1 MNTKEIIQ
9 KTDECVLGTYT
20 RLPLAIKK
28 GEGVFVYSPEGKKY
42 LDFFAGLAV
51 DNLGHGHSRILK
63 ALNEQA
69 QKLIHVSNLM
79 YTEEQANLAEK
90 LVSLS
95 GLSKVFLCNSGTES
109 LEAALKLARYSSI
122 KAKGSN
128 AYEIIACEDSFHG
141 RSLGALSATMQEKY
155 QTGFG
160 PLVPGFVKAPYN
172 DCPALETLVTKNTA
186 AILLEP
192 IQGEGGVRIPH
203 PDYLTQVR
211 KLCDDKKIY
220 FILDEVQTG
229 IGRTG
234 SLFAYEKNYEKN
246 AMKPDILCL
255 AKGLG
260 SGFPIGATLVNKNIA
275 DSITPGTHASTFGGN
290 ALASRIA
297 LETLN
302 IISQKSFLLD
312 VEKKGLYFLEG
323 LKKIQK
329 KKPLLKEIRGMG
341 LMVAIELNEARGKE
355 IVQKCLEKGLII
367 NTIQNKILRF
377 VPPLIVETTHIDEA
391 LDILNQVL

>member
-1 MNTKEIIQ
+1 MDTKEIIQ
-9 KTDECVLGTYT
+9 KTDHCVLGTYA
-20 RLPLAIKK
+20 RLPLAISK

-51 DNLGHGHSRILK
+51 DNLGHRHPHILK

-69 QKLIHVSNLM
+69 QKLTHVSNVM

-95 GLSKVFLCNSGTES
+95 DLSKVFLCNSGTEAV
-109 LEAALKLARYSSI
+109 EAALKLARYASI
-122 KAKGSN
+122 KEKGSH
-128 AYEIIACEDSFHG
+128 AYEIIACEGSFHG

-160 PLVPGFVKAPYN
+160 PLVPGFIKAPYN
-172 DCPALETLVTKNTA
+172 NFAALEKLVTKNTA

-192 IQGEGGVRIPH
+192 IQGEGGIRIPD
-203 PDYLTQVR
+203 PDYLNQVR
-211 KLCDDKKIY
+211 KFCDDKKIY
-220 FILDEVQTG
+220 LILDEVQTG

-234 SLFAYEKNYEKN
+234 SLFAYEKNLI
-246 AMKPDILCL
+246 KPDILCL

-260 SGFPIGATLVNKNIA
+260 SGFPIGATLVNQSIA
-275 DSITPGTHASTFGGN
+275 DLVVPGIHASTFGGN
-290 ALASRIA
+290 ALASRMA
-297 LETLN
+297 LETLH

-312 VEKKGLYFLEG
+312 VEKKGFYFLEG
-323 LKKIQK
+323 LTKIQK
-329 KKPLLKEIRGMG
+329 KKSLIKEIRGMG
-341 LMVAIELNEARGKE
+341 LMVAIELNEERGSE
-355 IVQKCLEKGLII
+355 IVQHCLEKGLII

-377 VPPLIVETTHIDEA
+377 VPPLIIETIHIDEA